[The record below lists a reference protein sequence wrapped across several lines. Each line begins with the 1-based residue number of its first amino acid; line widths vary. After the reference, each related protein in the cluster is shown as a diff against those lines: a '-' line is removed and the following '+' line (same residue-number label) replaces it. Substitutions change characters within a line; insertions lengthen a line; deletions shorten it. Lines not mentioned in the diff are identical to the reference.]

1 MLVLSRKES
10 QRIQLGDSIVLTIV
24 RVNGDRVRVGIEAPA
39 EVQVRRGEL
48 TARAAGR
55 GQRRR
60 RLMRVGGRSRVGRV
74 NESHHD
80 PMWDSSLGTRRLYAP

>member
-10 QRIQLGDSIVLTIV
+10 QRIQVGDSIVLTIV

-48 TARAAGR
+48 QPACPSSNRDHGDGELNHLSRFQEHGWLAA
-55 GQRRR
+55 
-60 RLMRVGGRSRVGRV
+60 
-74 NESHHD
+74 
-80 PMWDSSLGTRRLYAP
+80 

>member
-48 TARAAGR
+48 PPQAFPKKRAEPLAG
-55 GQRRR
+55 
-60 RLMRVGGRSRVGRV
+60 
-74 NESHHD
+74 
-80 PMWDSSLGTRRLYAP
+80 

>member
-10 QRIQLGDSIVLTIV
+10 QRIQVGDSIVLTIV

-48 TARAAGR
+48 KP
-55 GQRRR
+55 
-60 RLMRVGGRSRVGRV
+60 
-74 NESHHD
+74 HD
-80 PMWDSSLGTRRLYAP
+80 PRATGATPSES

>member
-48 TARAAGR
+48 PPHAPPASPAAPSAG
-55 GQRRR
+55 
-60 RLMRVGGRSRVGRV
+60 
-74 NESHHD
+74 
-80 PMWDSSLGTRRLYAP
+80 

>member
-10 QRIQLGDSIVLTIV
+10 ERIQVGDSIVLTIV

-48 TARAAGR
+48 LPFVPPSAETGSS
-55 GQRRR
+55 
-60 RLMRVGGRSRVGRV
+60 GG
-74 NESHHD
+74 
-80 PMWDSSLGTRRLYAP
+80 

>member
-39 EVQVRRGEL
+39 EVPVRRGEL
-48 TARAAGR
+48 QPHASPGPGAAPTD
-55 GQRRR
+55 
-60 RLMRVGGRSRVGRV
+60 
-74 NESHHD
+74 N
-80 PMWDSSLGTRRLYAP
+80 